1 MSLNS
6 IRVAPSAPRTEEQ
19 RELPMGLLELD
30 WYLVH
35 ARPRQEA
42 VAAEHLERQGY
53 AVYLPRLKL
62 PRMRRARWHELIEP
76 LFPRYLFAGVRP
88 AEQCIHPIRSTRGV
102 AALVRS
108 GEQYTPVSRGLLD
121 ALRARADGEGFHQL
135 SADGLVPG
143 EKVRIVAGPF
153 AGLEAVFEA
162 RQGTDRVRVLLEI
175 IGATTAATIP
185 AGLVVPLRATRAS
198 AGR

>member
-1 MSLNS
+1 MS
-6 IRVAPSAPRTEEQ
+6 VV
-19 RELPMGLLELD
+19 ELD

-35 ARPRQEA
+35 SRPRQEA

-62 PRMRRARWHELIEP
+62 PRLRRARWYDLVEP

-88 AEQCIHPIRSTRGV
+88 AEQCLHPIRSTRGV

-108 GEQYTPVSRGLLD
+108 GERYAPVSRSLLD
-121 ALRARADGEGFHQL
+121 ALRARADEQGLHQL
-135 SADGLVPG
+135 FADSLEPG

-153 AGLEAVFEA
+153 AGLEAVFQA
-162 RQGTDRVRVLLEI
+162 HQGADRVRVLLDI
-175 IGATTAATIP
+175 VGATTSAMIP
-185 AGLVVPLRATRAS
+185 TGLVVALRAGRAAS
-198 AGR
+198 G